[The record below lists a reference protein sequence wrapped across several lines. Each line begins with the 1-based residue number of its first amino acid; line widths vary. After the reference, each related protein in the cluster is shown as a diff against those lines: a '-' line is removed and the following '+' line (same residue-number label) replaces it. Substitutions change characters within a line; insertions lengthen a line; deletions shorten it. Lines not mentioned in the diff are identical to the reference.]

1 MITGTDK
8 WYQVAA
14 QLRDAAVAGLSTA
27 VDRSCLV
34 PGEIA
39 WDGCTCG
46 ALYVGH
52 GMLYLSDR
60 FPEQRGVVDSPCDSP
75 YEVQEIIFALM
86 RCAPSPSGQ
95 SIEVPCTELDTSA
108 LLVRVDAQE
117 LLNAVSHELCA
128 MVDVDIEN
136 YIIDTQMIKGPQGGC
151 VGTELRVRVGLM
163 RG

>member
-14 QLRDAAVAGLSTA
+14 ALRDAIIADLTTG

-52 GMLYLSDR
+52 GQLYLSDR
-60 FPEQRGVVDSPCDSP
+60 FPEQRGVVDGPCDSP
-75 YEVQEIIFALM
+75 WEVQELIFALM
-86 RCAPSPSGQ
+86 RCAPNPSGVTF
-95 SIEVPCTELDTSA
+95 EVSCTDLDASA
-108 LLVRVDAQE
+108 LQVRIDAQE
-117 LLNAVSHELCA
+117 LLNAVSHKLCA
-128 MVDVDIEN
+128 MVNVDIEDF
-136 YIIDTQMIKGPQGGC
+136 IIDTQVTKGPSGGC
-151 VGTELRVRVGLM
+151 VGTELRIRVGLL